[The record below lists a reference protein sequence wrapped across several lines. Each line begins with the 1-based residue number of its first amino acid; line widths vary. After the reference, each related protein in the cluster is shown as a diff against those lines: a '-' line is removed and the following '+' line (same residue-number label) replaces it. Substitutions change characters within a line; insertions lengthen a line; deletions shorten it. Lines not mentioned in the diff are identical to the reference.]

1 METKNPLVWVWEV
14 GLGMRVR
21 VSVGVGM
28 GNAGD
33 FKEDNERMGCITFG
47 RLR

>member
-1 METKNPLVWVWEV
+1 MGV
-14 GLGMRVR
+14 GVR
-21 VSVGVGM
+21 VGS
-28 GNAGD
+28 AGD